1 MRAWCGPGRAWQ
13 IRLAARAA
21 RHLSSVSRLRRSLSA
36 STLEGAFAEVFVAC
50 SSGAVLTGW
59 ALHLGCSTME
69 VGLLGALPFL
79 SQAVQLPSA
88 WLTAT
93 MGRRRIAIAAITAS
107 RLAFLPLAAL
117 PFIPLAPPS
126 ARLLLLAV
134 AASSAALGV
143 AGSNA
148 WTAWMGELVPE
159 RLRGRYFGTRTAVC
173 TLGACLA
180 GLGAGFLLDR
190 AGGDRAGLALA
201 GLAVAAAAVGL
212 VTGALLARQH
222 EPAAPAAPPPGL
234 AALLRPL
241 ADPAARAILAY
252 QVAWNASVGLGAGFF
267 ALHLLGDLGLA
278 FSVLALHGAGT
289 AAARVLAAPLCG
301 GAIDRVGARPV
312 LAACSFAVGLTPLLW
327 IAAAPGRL
335 WPVALDA
342 LVGGAAWGGHQLAS
356 FALPL
361 AVAPRQ
367 ERPFYVAAFSAAGG
381 LAFAAAAAAGG
392 ALAGALPSRFALF
405 GRSTHALEVLFVLS
419 AAGRLLAAPLA
430 LRIRERGAG
439 SVTDLQE
446 LARAAVA
453 SVPGRVAALLRTV

>member
-1 MRAWCGPGRAWQ
+1 VP
-13 IRLAARAA
+13 
-21 RHLSSVSRLRRSLSA
+21 SRLRRSLSA
-36 STLEGAFAEVFVAC
+36 STLEGVFAEAFVAC

-59 ALHLGCSTME
+59 ALHLGCSTLE

-79 SQAVQLPSA
+79 SQAIQLPSA

-93 MGRRRIAIAAITAS
+93 LGRRRVAVATVTAS

-117 PFIPLAPPS
+117 PFLPLAPRS

-134 AASSAALGV
+134 AAVSAALGV
-143 AGSNA
+143 AGNNA

-173 TLGACLA
+173 TLGACAA
-180 GLGAGFLLDR
+180 GLGTGMLLDG

-201 GLAVAAAAVGL
+201 GLAAAAAATGL
-212 VTGALLARQH
+212 VTGALLSRQH
-222 EPAAPAAPPPGL
+222 EPATPPSPPPDL
-234 AALLRPL
+234 RVLLRPL
-241 ADPAARAILAY
+241 GDPAARAILAY
-252 QVAWNASVGLGAGFF
+252 QVAWNASVGFGGGFF
-267 ALHLLGDLGLA
+267 ALYLLGDLGLA
-278 FSVLALHGAGT
+278 FSVLALHASGT
-289 AAARVLAAPLCG
+289 AAVRVLAAPLFG
-301 GAIDRVGARPV
+301 RAIDRLGARPV
-312 LAACSFAVGLTPLLW
+312 LAACSFAVGLTPFLW

-335 WPVALDA
+335 WPIALDA

-361 AVAPRQ
+361 AVAPRR

-381 LAFAAAAAAGG
+381 VSFAAAAAAAG
-392 ALAGALPSRFALF
+392 ALAGALPPRFALL
-405 GRSTHALEVLFVLS
+405 GRQAHGLELLFALS
-419 AAGRLLAAPLA
+419 AAGRLLSAPLA

-439 SVTDLQE
+439 SVTDLHG

-453 SVPGRVAALLRTV
+453 SVPRRVAALLRAA